1 MKYQYNGT
9 DLIDERQDYMYSKF
23 EGKDFI
29 DAYLENRLTC
39 LNSSSFQAVSIE
51 HIESRV
57 VTELEKFLEPDC
69 ESELENYAEL
79 LSTKHFLLN
88 IAKSFLRGDKEKA
101 IYNLDLLIHRFE
113 VSKKIYPYYEYTVKS
128 GSGSDREY
136 MLYLLMGLVLAY
148 SYIETE
154 DLQHLSTLLKI
165 VDVIISIKPR
175 TKLDHAEFG
184 IFEVLVLSEVNLV
197 QRLNVITC

>member
-23 EGKDFI
+23 EGEDFI

-39 LNSSSFQAVSIE
+39 LNSSSFQAVSVE
-51 HIESRV
+51 DIESRV
-57 VTELEKFLEPDC
+57 VTELEKFLELDR
-69 ESELENYAEL
+69 ESKLENDVGL
-79 LSTKHFLLN
+79 LSTKRFLLN
-88 IAKSFLRGDKEKA
+88 IAKSFLLGDKE
-101 IYNLDLLIHRFE
+101 ICNLDLLIHRFE
-113 VSKKIYPYYEYTVKS
+113 VSKKYILIMRAVKS

-148 SYIETE
+148 SYIKTE
-154 DLQHLSTLLKI
+154 DFQHLGSSLKI
-165 VDVIISIKPR
+165 VDIIISIKPR

-184 IFEVLVLSEVNLV
+184 IFEVLVL
-197 QRLNVITC
+197 R

>member
-23 EGKDFI
+23 EGENFI

-39 LNSSSFQAVSIE
+39 LNSSSFQAVSVE
-51 HIESRV
+51 DIESKV
-57 VTELEKFLEPDC
+57 VTELEKFLELDS
-69 ESELENYAEL
+69 ESKLENDVGL
-79 LSTKHFLLN
+79 LSTKRFLLN
-88 IAKSFLRGDKEKA
+88 IAKSFLLGDKEKA
-101 IYNLDLLIHRFE
+101 ICNLDLLVHRFE
-113 VSKKIYPYYEYTVKS
+113 VSKKIYPYYESPVKS

-136 MLYLLMGLVLAY
+136 ILYLFMGLVLAY
-148 SYIETE
+148 SYIKTG

-165 VDVIISIKPR
+165 VDIIISIKPH

-197 QRLNVITC
+197 ERLNVNTC